1 MSNILDEVQHYVA
14 DKLNADPQLSA
25 CHFIAENRRDV
36 EFEIKQALGK
46 QGVVGLV
53 MTPKATFAG
62 AYMDTSLAW
71 QLDELEID
79 IVENVL
85 VNRGKKDGGYIT
97 GQDAA
102 MRLFNVLCPLSGE
115 GEGKFCPVSLEE
127 GEDGNLIVNKCILKC
142 LVHVSE
148 SQPKPESIKKKGKVL
163 YKTDLSQE
171 DWLEEDAYLS
181 DDNVFKGFNHRNQA
195 VVALLPDFAADG
207 TPVKALGD
215 NSLKD
220 CNRLVSVDL
229 PSSLQTIG
237 YRALY
242 NCFNLTHLTLPDSVS
257 SIAGDAV
264 SYCSKLS
271 SVYLPSSLKYIGDSA
286 FREDKSLLSVFIPPC
301 QLGEEI
307 FLSCTSL
314 SSAELGEGSAN
325 TGTRRLFTYCSS
337 LVEVKLPNTLTS
349 INNDTFARCTSLSS
363 IDIPSGLVNIGSQA
377 FATCS
382 SLTGAVLPASINS
395 IGRNAFNYTYSV
407 VQGGIQF
414 KGKTMAQVEAMPQYR
429 WALRYPDRVSAEL
442 G

>member
-1 MSNILDEVQHYVA
+1 MSNILEEVQSYVA

-25 CHFIAENRRDV
+25 CPFLVENIKDIDY
-36 EFEIKQALGK
+36 EIKNALGR
-46 QGVVGLV
+46 QGIVGLV

-79 IVENVL
+79 IVENVT
-85 VNRGKKDGGYIT
+85 VNRGKKNGGYIT

-102 MRLFNVLCPLSGE
+102 MRLFDVLCPLSGE

-171 DWLEEDAYLS
+171 DWLEQDAHLTG
-181 DDNVFKGFNHRNQA
+181 DNVFTGFDYRYQI

-242 NCFNLTHLTLPDSVS
+242 NCINLKHLTLPDSVS
-257 SIAGDAV
+257 SIEKEAV
-264 SYCSKLS
+264 SHCNNLS
-271 SVYLPSSLKYIGDSA
+271 SVYLPNNLKYIGDSA
-286 FREDKSLLSVFIPPC
+286 FREDTSLLSVFIPPC
-301 QLGEEI
+301 QLDEEI
-307 FLSCTSL
+307 FYNCTSL

-349 INNDTFARCTSLSS
+349 ISDDTFARCISLSS

-382 SLTGAVLPASINS
+382 SLTGVVLPASINS
-395 IGRNAFNYTYSV
+395 IGHNAFNYSYSV
-407 VQGGIQF
+407 VLSGIQF
-414 KGKTMAQVEAMPQYR
+414 KGKTMAQVEAIPEYR
-429 WALRYPDRVSAEL
+429 WALRPNRISAEL

>member
-1 MSNILDEVQHYVA
+1 MSNILEEVQRYVA

-25 CHFIAENRRDV
+25 CPFLVENIKDIDY
-36 EFEIKQALGK
+36 EIKNALGR
-46 QGVVGLV
+46 QGIVGLV

-79 IVENVL
+79 IVENVT

-102 MRLFNVLCPLSGE
+102 MRLFDVLCPLSGE

-148 SQPKPESIKKKGKVL
+148 PEPKPESIKKKGKVL

-171 DWLEEDAYLS
+171 DWLEQDAHLTG
-181 DDNVFKGFNHRNQA
+181 DNVFTGFDYRYQI

-207 TPVKALGD
+207 TPVKTLGD

-242 NCFNLTHLTLPDSVS
+242 NCINLKHLTLPDSVT
-257 SIAGDAV
+257 SIEKEAV
-264 SYCSKLS
+264 SHCNNLS
-271 SVYLPSSLKYIGDSA
+271 SVYLPNSLKYIGDSA
-286 FREDKSLLSVFIPPC
+286 FREDTSLLSVFIPPC
-301 QLGEEI
+301 QLDEEI
-307 FLSCTSL
+307 FYNCTSL

-349 INNDTFARCTSLSS
+349 ISDDTFARCISLSS

-382 SLTGAVLPASINS
+382 SLTGLVLPASINS
-395 IGRNAFNYTYSV
+395 IGRNAFNYSYSV
-407 VQGGIQF
+407 VLSGIQF
-414 KGKTMAQVEAMPQYR
+414 KGKTMAQVEAIPEYR
-429 WALRYPDRVSAEL
+429 WALRPNRISAEL

>member
-62 AYMDTSLAW
+62 AYMNTSLAW

-85 VNRGKKDGGYIT
+85 INRGKKDGGYIT

-102 MRLFNVLCPLSGE
+102 MRLFDVLCPLSGE

-148 SQPKPESIKKKGKVL
+148 PEPEPFKKKGKVL

-171 DWLEEDAYLS
+171 DWLEQDAHLTG
-181 DDNVFKGFNHRNQA
+181 DNVFTGFDYKYQI

-215 NSLKD
+215 NSLRD
-220 CNRLVSVDL
+220 CNSLVSVDL

-242 NCFNLTHLTLPDSVS
+242 NCVNLTHLTLPDSVS
-257 SIAGDAV
+257 SIAKEAV
-264 SYCSKLS
+264 SHCNNLS

-301 QLGEEI
+301 QLDEEI

-314 SSAELGEGSAN
+314 SSAELGEGSVN

-349 INNDTFARCTSLSS
+349 ISDDTFARCTSLSS

-382 SLTGAVLPASINS
+382 SLTGVVLPASINS
-395 IGRNAFNYTYSV
+395 IGHNAFNYSYSV
-407 VQGGIQF
+407 VLSGIQF
-414 KGKTMAQVEAMPQYR
+414 KGKTMAQVEAIPEYR
-429 WALRYPDRVSAEL
+429 WALRPNRISAEL

>member
-1 MSNILDEVQHYVA
+1 MSNILEEVQRYVA
-14 DKLNADPQLSA
+14 DKLNADTQLSA
-25 CHFIAENRRDV
+25 CPFLVENIKDIDY
-36 EFEIKQALGK
+36 EIKNALGR
-46 QGVVGLV
+46 QGIVGLV

-79 IVENVL
+79 IVENIT

-148 SQPKPESIKKKGKVL
+148 PEPEPLKKKGKVL

-171 DWLEEDAYLS
+171 DWLEQDAHLTG
-181 DDNVFKGFNHRNQA
+181 DNVFTGFDYRYQI

-242 NCFNLTHLTLPDSVS
+242 NCINLKHLTLPDSVT
-257 SIAGDAV
+257 SIEKEAV
-264 SYCSKLS
+264 SHCNNLS

-286 FREDKSLLSVFIPPC
+286 FREDTSLLSVFIPPC
-301 QLGEEI
+301 QLDEEI
-307 FLSCTSL
+307 FYNCTSL

-349 INNDTFARCTSLSS
+349 ISDDTFARCTSLSS

-382 SLTGAVLPASINS
+382 SLTGLVLPASINS
-395 IGRNAFNYTYSV
+395 IGRNAFNYSYSV
-407 VQGGIQF
+407 VLSGIQF
-414 KGKTMAQVEAMPQYR
+414 KGKTMAQVEAIPEYR
-429 WALRYPDRVSAEL
+429 WALRPNRISAEL

>member
-1 MSNILDEVQHYVA
+1 MSNILEEVQSYVA

-36 EFEIKQALGK
+36 EYEIKNALGR

-62 AYMDTSLAW
+62 AYMDRSLAW

-85 VNRGKKDGGYIT
+85 INRGKKDGGYIT

-102 MRLFNVLCPLSGE
+102 MRLFDVLCPLSGE

-148 SQPKPESIKKKGKVL
+148 PEPESLKKKGKVL

-181 DDNVFKGFNHRNQA
+181 GDNVLYGFDHKYQA
-195 VVALLPDFAADG
+195 AVALLPDFAADG
-207 TPVKALGD
+207 TPVKALGN
-215 NSLKD
+215 NSFKE
-220 CNRLVSVDL
+220 CYRLVSVDL
-229 PSSLQTIG
+229 PSSLLSIG
-237 YRALY
+237 EQAFYDC
-242 NCFNLTHLTLPDSVS
+242 NNLIQFTLPDSVS
-257 SIAGDAV
+257 YIAKYAV
-264 SYCSKLS
+264 SHCDNLS

-286 FREDKSLLSVFIPPC
+286 FREDNSLLSVFIPPC
-301 QLGEEI
+301 KLDEEI
-307 FLSCTSL
+307 FFNCTSL

-349 INNDTFARCTSLSS
+349 ISDDTFARCISLSS

-382 SLTGAVLPASINS
+382 SLTGVVLPASINS
-395 IGRNAFNYTYSV
+395 IGHNAFNYSYSV
-407 VQGGIQF
+407 VLGGI
-414 KGKTMAQVEAMPQYR
+414 
-429 WALRYPDRVSAEL
+429 
-442 G
+442 

>member
-171 DWLEEDAYLS
+171 DWLEQDAHLTG
-181 DDNVFKGFNHRNQA
+181 DNVFTGFDYKYQI

-242 NCFNLTHLTLPDSVS
+242 NCVNLTHLTLPDSVS
-257 SIAGDAV
+257 SIAREAV
-264 SYCSKLS
+264 SHCNNLS
-271 SVYLPSSLKYIGDSA
+271 SVYLPNSLKYIGYSA

-301 QLGEEI
+301 QLDEEI
-307 FLSCTSL
+307 FYNCTSL

-349 INNDTFARCTSLSS
+349 ISDDTFARCISLSS

-382 SLTGAVLPASINS
+382 SLTGVVLPASINS
-395 IGRNAFNYTYSV
+395 IGHNAFNYSYSV
-407 VQGGIQF
+407 VLSGIQF
-414 KGKTMAQVEAMPQYR
+414 KGKTMAQVEAIPEYR
-429 WALRYPDRVSAEL
+429 WALRPNRISAEL

>member
-1 MSNILDEVQHYVA
+1 MSNILDEVQRYVA

-25 CHFIAENRRDV
+25 CPFLVENRKDIDY
-36 EFEIKQALGK
+36 EIKNALGR
-46 QGVVGLV
+46 QGIVGLV

-79 IVENVL
+79 IVENIT

-102 MRLFNVLCPLSGE
+102 MRLFNVLCPLGVE

-171 DWLEEDAYLS
+171 DWLEQDAHLTG
-181 DDNVFKGFNHRNQA
+181 DNVFTGFDYRYQI

-242 NCFNLTHLTLPDSVS
+242 NCINLKHLTLPDSVS
-257 SIAGDAV
+257 SIEKEAV
-264 SYCSKLS
+264 SHCNNLS
-271 SVYLPSSLKYIGDSA
+271 SVYLPNSLKYIGDSA
-286 FREDKSLLSVFIPPC
+286 FREDTSLLSVFIPPC
-301 QLGEEI
+301 QLDEEI
-307 FLSCTSL
+307 FYNCTSL

-349 INNDTFARCTSLSS
+349 ISDDTFARCISLSS

-382 SLTGAVLPASINS
+382 SLTGLVLPASINS
-395 IGRNAFNYTYSV
+395 IGRNAFDYSYSV
-407 VQGGIQF
+407 VLSGIQF
-414 KGKTMAQVEAMPQYR
+414 KGKTMAQVEAIPEYR
-429 WALRYPDRVSAEL
+429 WALRPNRISAEL

>member
-25 CHFIAENRRDV
+25 CPFLVENIKDIDY
-36 EFEIKQALGK
+36 EIKNALGR
-46 QGVVGLV
+46 QGIVGLV

-79 IVENVL
+79 IVENVT
-85 VNRGKKDGGYIT
+85 VNRGKKNGGYIT

-102 MRLFNVLCPLSGE
+102 MRLFDVLCPLSGE

-148 SQPKPESIKKKGKVL
+148 SQPEPESIKKKGKVL

-171 DWLEEDAYLS
+171 DWLEQDAHLTG
-181 DDNVFKGFNHRNQA
+181 DNVFTGFDYRYQI

-242 NCFNLTHLTLPDSVS
+242 NCINLKHLTLPDSVS
-257 SIAGDAV
+257 SIEKEAV
-264 SYCSKLS
+264 SHCNNLS
-271 SVYLPSSLKYIGDSA
+271 SVYLPNSLKYIGDSA
-286 FREDKSLLSVFIPPC
+286 FREDTSLLSVFIPPC
-301 QLGEEI
+301 QLDEEI
-307 FLSCTSL
+307 FYNCTSL

-349 INNDTFARCTSLSS
+349 ISDDTFARCTSLSS

-382 SLTGAVLPASINS
+382 SLTGVVLPASINS
-395 IGRNAFNYTYSV
+395 IGRNAFNYSYSV
-407 VQGGIQF
+407 VLSGIQF
-414 KGKTMAQVEAMPQYR
+414 KGKTMAQVEAIPEYR
-429 WALRYPDRVSAEL
+429 WALRPNRISAEL

>member
-62 AYMDTSLAW
+62 AYMNTSLVW

-85 VNRGKKDGGYIT
+85 INRGKKDGGYIT

-148 SQPKPESIKKKGKVL
+148 PEPEPLKKKGKVL
-163 YKTDLSQE
+163 YKTDLTQE

-181 DDNVFKGFNHRNQA
+181 GDNVLYGFNHKYQA
-195 VVALLPDFAADG
+195 AVALLPDFAADG
-207 TPVKALGD
+207 TQIKALGN
-215 NSLKD
+215 NSFKE
-220 CNRLVSVDL
+220 CYRLVSVDL
-229 PSSLQTIG
+229 PSSLLSIG
-237 YRALY
+237 ENAFN
-242 NCFNLTHLTLPDSVS
+242 NCDNLMHLTLPDSVS
-257 SIAGDAV
+257 SIAKYAV
-264 SYCSKLS
+264 SHCDNLS
-271 SVYLPSSLKYIGDSA
+271 SVYLPNSLKYIGYRA

-301 QLGEEI
+301 QLDEEI
-307 FLSCTSL
+307 FYNCTSL
-314 SSAELGEGSAN
+314 SSAQLGEGSVN

-349 INNDTFARCTSLSS
+349 ISDDTFARCTSLSS

-382 SLTGAVLPASINS
+382 SLTGLVLPASINS
-395 IGRNAFNYTYSV
+395 IGHNAFNYSYSV
-407 VQGGIQF
+407 VLGGIQF
-414 KGKTMAQVEAMPQYR
+414 KGKTMAQVQAMPEYR
-429 WALRYPDRVSAEL
+429 WALRYADRISAEL

>member
-1 MSNILDEVQHYVA
+1 MSNILDEVQRYVA

-25 CHFIAENRRDV
+25 CPFLVENRKDIDY
-36 EFEIKQALGK
+36 EIKNALGR
-46 QGVVGLV
+46 QGIVGLV

-79 IVENVL
+79 IVENVT
-85 VNRGKKDGGYIT
+85 VNRGKKDGGCIT

-148 SQPKPESIKKKGKVL
+148 SEPEPLKKKGKVL

-171 DWLEEDAYLS
+171 DWLEQDAHLTG
-181 DDNVFKGFNHRNQA
+181 DNVFTGFDYKYQI

-215 NSLKD
+215 NSLRD
-220 CNRLVSVDL
+220 CNSLVSVDL

-242 NCFNLTHLTLPDSVS
+242 NCINLKHLTLPDSVS
-257 SIAGDAV
+257 SIEKEAV
-264 SYCSKLS
+264 SHCNNLS

-286 FREDKSLLSVFIPPC
+286 FREDTSLLSVFIPPC
-301 QLGEEI
+301 QLDEEI
-307 FLSCTSL
+307 FYNCTSL

-349 INNDTFARCTSLSS
+349 ISDDTFARCISLSS

-382 SLTGAVLPASINS
+382 SLTGVVLPASINS
-395 IGRNAFNYTYSV
+395 IGRNAFDYSYSV
-407 VQGGIQF
+407 VLSGIQF
-414 KGKTMAQVEAMPQYR
+414 KGKTMAQVSAIPEYR
-429 WALRYPDRVSAEL
+429 WALRPNRISAEL

>member
-1 MSNILDEVQHYVA
+1 MSNILEEVQYYVA
-14 DKLNADPQLSA
+14 DKLNADPYLSA
-25 CHFIAENRRDV
+25 CHFIAENRKDV

-79 IVENVL
+79 IVENVT

-102 MRLFNVLCPLSGE
+102 MRLFDVLCPLSGE

-148 SQPKPESIKKKGKVL
+148 SQPEPLKKKGKVL

-171 DWLEEDAYLS
+171 DWLEQDAHLTG
-181 DDNVFKGFNHRNQA
+181 DNVFTGFDYRYQI

-242 NCFNLTHLTLPDSVS
+242 NCNNLTHLTLPDSVS
-257 SIAGDAV
+257 SIEKEAV
-264 SYCSKLS
+264 SHCNNLS
-271 SVYLPSSLKYIGDSA
+271 SVYLPNSLKYIGDSA
-286 FREDKSLLSVFIPPC
+286 FREDTSLLSVFIPPC
-301 QLGEEI
+301 QLDEEI

-349 INNDTFARCTSLSS
+349 ISDDTFARCTSLSS
-363 IDIPSGLVNIGSQA
+363 IDMPSGLVNIGSQA

-382 SLTGAVLPASINS
+382 SLTGLVLPASINS
-395 IGRNAFNYTYSV
+395 IGHNAFNYTYSV
-407 VQGGIQF
+407 VLGGIQF
-414 KGKTMAQVEAMPQYR
+414 KGKTMAQVQAMPEYR
-429 WALRYPDRVSAEL
+429 WALRYPDRISAEL

>member
-1 MSNILDEVQHYVA
+1 MSNILEEVQRYVA

-25 CHFIAENRRDV
+25 CPFLVENIKDIDY
-36 EFEIKQALGK
+36 EIKNALGR
-46 QGVVGLV
+46 QGIVGLV

-79 IVENVL
+79 IVENVT
-85 VNRGKKDGGYIT
+85 VNRGKKNGGYIT

-102 MRLFNVLCPLSGE
+102 MQLFNVLCPLSGE

-148 SQPKPESIKKKGKVL
+148 PEPEPLKKKGKVL
-163 YKTDLSQE
+163 YKTDLTQE
-171 DWLEEDAYLS
+171 DWLEQDAHLTG
-181 DDNVFKGFNHRNQA
+181 DNVFTGFDYKYQI

-215 NSLKD
+215 NSLRD

-242 NCFNLTHLTLPDSVS
+242 NCTNLKHLTLPDSVS
-257 SIAGDAV
+257 SIAAEAV
-264 SYCSKLS
+264 SHCNNLS

-286 FREDKSLLSVFIPPC
+286 FREDTSLLSVFIPPC
-301 QLGEEI
+301 QLDEEI
-307 FLSCTSL
+307 FYNCTSL

-349 INNDTFARCTSLSS
+349 ISDDTFARCISLSS

-382 SLTGAVLPASINS
+382 SLTGVVLPASINS
-395 IGRNAFNYTYSV
+395 IGHNAFNYSYSV
-407 VQGGIQF
+407 VLSGIQF
-414 KGKTMAQVEAMPQYR
+414 KGKTMAQVEAIPEYR
-429 WALRYPDRVSAEL
+429 WALRPNRISAEL

>member
-1 MSNILDEVQHYVA
+1 MSNILEEVQHYVA

-25 CHFIAENRRDV
+25 CPFLVENIKEIDY
-36 EFEIKQALGK
+36 EIKNALGR
-46 QGVVGLV
+46 QGIVGLV

-102 MRLFNVLCPLSGE
+102 MRLFDVLCPLSGE

-142 LVHVSE
+142 LVHVSK
-148 SQPKPESIKKKGKVL
+148 SQPESIKKKGKVL

-171 DWLEEDAYLS
+171 DWLEQDAHLTG
-181 DDNVFKGFNHRNQA
+181 DNVFTGFDYKYQI

-215 NSLKD
+215 NSLRD
-220 CNRLVSVDL
+220 CNSLVSVDL

-242 NCFNLTHLTLPDSVS
+242 NCTNLTHLTLPDSVT
-257 SIAGDAV
+257 SIEKDAV
-264 SYCSKLS
+264 SYCSNLS

-286 FREDKSLLSVFIPPC
+286 FREDTSLLSVFIPPC
-301 QLGEEI
+301 QLDEEI
-307 FLSCTSL
+307 FYNCTSL

-349 INNDTFARCTSLSS
+349 ISDDTFARCISLSS

-382 SLTGAVLPASINS
+382 SLTGVVLPASINS
-395 IGRNAFNYTYSV
+395 IGRNAFNYSYSV
-407 VQGGIQF
+407 VLSGIQF
-414 KGKTMAQVEAMPQYR
+414 KGKTMAQVEAIPEYR
-429 WALRYPDRVSAEL
+429 WALRPNRISAEL

>member
-1 MSNILDEVQHYVA
+1 MSNILEEVQYYVA
-14 DKLNADPQLSA
+14 DKLNADPYLSA

-79 IVENVL
+79 IVENVT
-85 VNRGKKDGGYIT
+85 VNRGKKNGGYIT

-148 SQPKPESIKKKGKVL
+148 SAPEPLKKKGKVL

-171 DWLEEDAYLS
+171 DWLEQDAHLTG
-181 DDNVFKGFNHRNQA
+181 DNVFTGFDYKYQIVA
-195 VVALLPDFAADG
+195 ALLPDFAADG

-215 NSLKD
+215 NSLRD

-242 NCFNLTHLTLPDSVS
+242 NCNNLTHLTLPDSVT
-257 SIAGDAV
+257 SIEKEAV
-264 SYCSKLS
+264 SHCNNLS

-286 FREDKSLLSVFIPPC
+286 FREDTSLLSVFIPPC
-301 QLGEEI
+301 QLDEEI

-349 INNDTFARCTSLSS
+349 ISDDTFARCTSLSS

-382 SLTGAVLPASINS
+382 SLTGLVLPASINS
-395 IGRNAFNYTYSV
+395 IGHNAFNYSYSV
-407 VQGGIQF
+407 VLSGIQF
-414 KGKTMAQVEAMPQYR
+414 KGKTMAQVEAIPEYR
-429 WALRYPDRVSAEL
+429 WALRPNRISAEL

>member
-1 MSNILDEVQHYVA
+1 MSNILEEVQRYVA

-25 CHFIAENRRDV
+25 CPFLVENIKDIDY
-36 EFEIKQALGK
+36 EIKNALGR
-46 QGVVGLV
+46 QGIVGLV

-79 IVENVL
+79 IVENVT
-85 VNRGKKDGGYIT
+85 VNRGKKDGGCIT

-148 SQPKPESIKKKGKVL
+148 SEPKPESIKKKGKVL
-163 YKTDLSQE
+163 YKTDLTQE
-171 DWLEEDAYLS
+171 DWLEQDAHLTG
-181 DDNVFKGFNHRNQA
+181 DNVFTGFDYRYQI
-195 VVALLPDFAADG
+195 VVALLPDFATDG

-242 NCFNLTHLTLPDSVS
+242 NCINLKHLTLPDSVS
-257 SIAGDAV
+257 SIEKEAV
-264 SYCSKLS
+264 SHCNNLS
-271 SVYLPSSLKYIGDSA
+271 SVYLPNSLKYIGDSA
-286 FREDKSLLSVFIPPC
+286 FREDTSLLSVFIPPC
-301 QLGEEI
+301 QLDEEI
-307 FLSCTSL
+307 FYNCTSL

-349 INNDTFARCTSLSS
+349 ISDDTFARCISLSS

-382 SLTGAVLPASINS
+382 SLTGLVLPASINS
-395 IGRNAFNYTYSV
+395 IGHNAFNYSYSV
-407 VQGGIQF
+407 VLSGIQF
-414 KGKTMAQVEAMPQYR
+414 KGKTMAQVEAIPEYR
-429 WALRYPDRVSAEL
+429 WALRPNRISAEL

>member
-62 AYMDTSLAW
+62 AYMNTSLVW

-85 VNRGKKDGGYIT
+85 INRGKKDGGYIT

-102 MRLFNVLCPLSGE
+102 MRLFDVLCPLSGE

-148 SQPKPESIKKKGKVL
+148 PEPEPFKKKGKVL

-171 DWLEEDAYLS
+171 DWLEQDAHLTG
-181 DDNVFKGFNHRNQA
+181 DNVFTGFDYKYQI

-215 NSLKD
+215 NSLRD
-220 CNRLVSVDL
+220 CNSLVSVDL

-242 NCFNLTHLTLPDSVS
+242 NCVNLTHLTLPDSVS
-257 SIAGDAV
+257 SIAKEAV
-264 SYCSKLS
+264 SHCNNLS

-301 QLGEEI
+301 QLDEEI

-314 SSAELGEGSAN
+314 SSAELGEGSVN

-349 INNDTFARCTSLSS
+349 ISDDTFARCTSLSS

-382 SLTGAVLPASINS
+382 SLTGVVLPASINS
-395 IGRNAFNYTYSV
+395 IGHNAFNYSYSV
-407 VQGGIQF
+407 VLSGIQF
-414 KGKTMAQVEAMPQYR
+414 KGKTMAQVEAIPEYR
-429 WALRYPDRVSAEL
+429 WALRPNRISAEL

>member
-79 IVENVL
+79 IVENVT

-102 MRLFNVLCPLSGE
+102 MRLFDVLCPLSGE

-171 DWLEEDAYLS
+171 DWLEQDAHLTG
-181 DDNVFKGFNHRNQA
+181 DNVFTGFDYRYQI

-242 NCFNLTHLTLPDSVS
+242 NCINLKHLTLPDSVS
-257 SIAGDAV
+257 SIEKEAV
-264 SYCSKLS
+264 SHCNNLS
-271 SVYLPSSLKYIGDSA
+271 SVYLPNSLKYIGDSA
-286 FREDKSLLSVFIPPC
+286 FREDTSLLSVFIPPC
-301 QLGEEI
+301 QLDEEI
-307 FLSCTSL
+307 FYNCTSL

-349 INNDTFARCTSLSS
+349 ISDDTFARCTSLSS

-382 SLTGAVLPASINS
+382 SLTGVVLPASINS
-395 IGRNAFNYTYSV
+395 IGRNAFNYSYSV
-407 VQGGIQF
+407 VLSGIQF
-414 KGKTMAQVEAMPQYR
+414 KGKTMAQVQAIPEYR
-429 WALRYPDRVSAEL
+429 WALRPNRISAEL

>member
-1 MSNILDEVQHYVA
+1 MSNILEEVQRYVA
-14 DKLNADPQLSA
+14 DKLNTDPQLSA
-25 CHFIAENRRDV
+25 CPFLVENRKDIDY
-36 EFEIKQALGK
+36 EIKNALGR
-46 QGVVGLV
+46 QGIVGLV

-79 IVENVL
+79 IVENIT
-85 VNRGKKDGGYIT
+85 VNRGKKDGGCIT

-102 MRLFNVLCPLSGE
+102 MRLFDVLCPLSGE

-148 SQPKPESIKKKGKVL
+148 SQPEPLKKKGKVL

-171 DWLEEDAYLS
+171 DWLEQDAHLTG
-181 DDNVFKGFNHRNQA
+181 DNVFTGFDYRYQI

-229 PSSLQTIG
+229 PSSLQNIG

-242 NCFNLTHLTLPDSVS
+242 NCNNLTHLTLPDSVS

-271 SVYLPSSLKYIGDSA
+271 SVYLPSSLKHIGDSA
-286 FREDKSLLSVFIPPC
+286 FREDTSLLSVFIPPC
-301 QLGEEI
+301 QLDEEI
-307 FLSCTSL
+307 FYNCTSL

-337 LVEVKLPNTLTS
+337 LVDVKLPNTLTS
-349 INNDTFARCTSLSS
+349 ISDDTFARCISLSS

-382 SLTGAVLPASINS
+382 SLTGVVLPASINS
-395 IGRNAFNYTYSV
+395 IGRNAFNYSYSV
-407 VQGGIQF
+407 VQYGIQF
-414 KGKTMAQVEAMPQYR
+414 KGKTMAQVQAMPQYR
-429 WALRYPDRVSAEL
+429 WALRYDDRISAEL

>member
-25 CHFIAENRRDV
+25 CPFLVENRKDIDY
-36 EFEIKQALGK
+36 EIKNALGR
-46 QGVVGLV
+46 QGIVGLV

-62 AYMDTSLAW
+62 SYMDTSLAW

-79 IVENVL
+79 IVENVT
-85 VNRGKKDGGYIT
+85 VNRGKKDGGCIT

-102 MRLFNVLCPLSGE
+102 MRLFDVLCPLGVE

-171 DWLEEDAYLS
+171 DWLEQDAHLTG
-181 DDNVFKGFNHRNQA
+181 DNVFTGFDYRYQI

-220 CNRLVSVDL
+220 CNSLVSVDL

-242 NCFNLTHLTLPDSVS
+242 NCNNLTQLTLPDSVTN
-257 SIAGDAV
+257 IKKEAV
-264 SYCSKLS
+264 SHCNNLS

-286 FREDKSLLSVFIPPC
+286 FREDTSLLSVFIPPC
-301 QLGEEI
+301 QLDEEI
-307 FLSCTSL
+307 FYNCTSL

-349 INNDTFARCTSLSS
+349 INNDTFARCISLSS

-382 SLTGAVLPASINS
+382 SLTGVVLPASINS
-395 IGRNAFNYTYSV
+395 IGRNAFNYSYSV
-407 VQGGIQF
+407 VLSGIQF
-414 KGKTMAQVEAMPQYR
+414 KGKTMAQVEAIPEYR
-429 WALRYPDRVSAEL
+429 WALRPNRISAEL

>member
-62 AYMDTSLAW
+62 AYMNTSLVW

-85 VNRGKKDGGYIT
+85 INRGKKDGGYIT

-148 SQPKPESIKKKGKVL
+148 PEPEPLKKKGKVL
-163 YKTDLSQE
+163 YKTDLTQE

-181 DDNVFKGFNHRNQA
+181 GDNVLYGFNHKYQA
-195 VVALLPDFAADG
+195 AVALLPDFAADG
-207 TPVKALGD
+207 TQIKALGN
-215 NSLKD
+215 NSFKE
-220 CNRLVSVDL
+220 CYRLVSVDL
-229 PSSLQTIG
+229 PSSLLSIG
-237 YRALY
+237 ENAFN
-242 NCFNLTHLTLPDSVS
+242 NCDNLIHLTLPDGVS
-257 SIAGDAV
+257 NIARYAV
-264 SYCSKLS
+264 SHCDNLS
-271 SVYLPSSLKYIGDSA
+271 SVYLPSSLKYIGYSA

-301 QLGEEI
+301 QLDEEI
-307 FLSCTSL
+307 FYNCTSL
-314 SSAELGEGSAN
+314 SSAQLGEGSVN

-349 INNDTFARCTSLSS
+349 ISDDTFARCTSLSS

-382 SLTGAVLPASINS
+382 SLTGVVLPASINS
-395 IGRNAFNYTYSV
+395 IGHNAFNYTYSV
-407 VQGGIQF
+407 VLGGIQF
-414 KGKTMAQVEAMPQYR
+414 KGKTMAQVQAMPEYR
-429 WALRYPDRVSAEL
+429 WALRYPDRISAEL

>member
-85 VNRGKKDGGYIT
+85 INRGKKDGGYIT

-102 MRLFNVLCPLSGE
+102 MRLFDVLCPLSGE

-148 SQPKPESIKKKGKVL
+148 PEPQSIKKKGKVL

-171 DWLEEDAYLS
+171 DWLEQDANLTG
-181 DDNVFKGFNHRNQA
+181 DNVFTGFDYRYQI

-207 TPVKALGD
+207 TPVKALGG
-215 NSLKD
+215 NSLRD
-220 CNRLVSVDL
+220 CNSLVSVDL

-242 NCFNLTHLTLPDSVS
+242 NCINLKHLTLPDSVS
-257 SIAGDAV
+257 SIEKEAV
-264 SYCSKLS
+264 SHCNNLS
-271 SVYLPSSLKYIGDSA
+271 SVYLPNSLKYIGDSA
-286 FREDKSLLSVFIPPC
+286 FREDTSLLSVFIPPC
-301 QLGEEI
+301 QLDEEI
-307 FLSCTSL
+307 FYNCTSL

-349 INNDTFARCTSLSS
+349 ISDDTFARCISLSS

-382 SLTGAVLPASINS
+382 SLTGVVLPASINS
-395 IGRNAFNYTYSV
+395 IGHNAFNYTYSV
-407 VQGGIQF
+407 VLSGIQF
-414 KGKTMAQVEAMPQYR
+414 KGKTMAQVEAIPEYR
-429 WALRYPDRVSAEL
+429 WALRPNRISAEL

>member
-1 MSNILDEVQHYVA
+1 MSNILDEVQRYVA
-14 DKLNADPQLSA
+14 DKLNTDPQLSA
-25 CHFIAENRRDV
+25 CPFLVENRKDIDY
-36 EFEIKQALGK
+36 EIKNALGR
-46 QGVVGLV
+46 QGIVGLV

-79 IVENVL
+79 IVENVT
-85 VNRGKKDGGYIT
+85 VNRGKKDGGCIT

-148 SQPKPESIKKKGKVL
+148 SQPEPLKKKGKVL

-171 DWLEEDAYLS
+171 DWLEQDAHLTG
-181 DDNVFKGFNHRNQA
+181 DNVFTGFDYKYQI

-215 NSLKD
+215 NSMRD
-220 CNRLVSVDL
+220 CNSLVSVDL

-242 NCFNLTHLTLPDSVS
+242 NCINLTQLTLPDSVS
-257 SIAGDAV
+257 SIEKEAV
-264 SYCSKLS
+264 SHCDNLS
-271 SVYLPSSLKYIGDSA
+271 SVYLPNSLKYIGDSA
-286 FREDKSLLSVFIPPC
+286 FREDTSLLSVFIPPC
-301 QLGEEI
+301 QLDEEI
-307 FLSCTSL
+307 FYNCTSL

-349 INNDTFARCTSLSS
+349 ISDDTFARCISLSS

-382 SLTGAVLPASINS
+382 SLTGLVLPASINS
-395 IGRNAFNYTYSV
+395 IGRNAFNYSYSV
-407 VQGGIQF
+407 VLSGIQF
-414 KGKTMAQVEAMPQYR
+414 KGKTMAQVEAIPEYR
-429 WALRYPDRVSAEL
+429 WALRPNRISAEL

>member
-62 AYMDTSLAW
+62 AYMDTSLVW

-85 VNRGKKDGGYIT
+85 INRGKKDGGYIT

-148 SQPKPESIKKKGKVL
+148 PEPEPLKKKGKVL
-163 YKTDLSQE
+163 YKTDLTQE

-181 DDNVFKGFNHRNQA
+181 GDNVLYGFNHKYQA
-195 VVALLPDFAADG
+195 AVALLPDFAADG
-207 TPVKALGD
+207 TQIKALGN
-215 NSLKD
+215 NSFKE
-220 CNRLVSVDL
+220 CYRLVSVDL
-229 PSSLQTIG
+229 PSSLLSIG
-237 YRALY
+237 ENAFN
-242 NCFNLTHLTLPDSVS
+242 NCDNLIHLTLPDGVS
-257 SIAGDAV
+257 NIARYAV
-264 SYCSKLS
+264 SHCDNLS
-271 SVYLPSSLKYIGDSA
+271 SVYLPSSLKYIGYSA

-301 QLGEEI
+301 QLDEEI
-307 FLSCTSL
+307 FYNCTSL
-314 SSAELGEGSAN
+314 SSAQLGEGSVN

-349 INNDTFARCTSLSS
+349 ISDDTFARCTSLSS

-382 SLTGAVLPASINS
+382 SLTGLVLPASINS
-395 IGRNAFNYTYSV
+395 IGHNAFNYSYSV
-407 VQGGIQF
+407 VLGGIQF
-414 KGKTMAQVEAMPQYR
+414 KGKTMAQVQAMPEYR
-429 WALRYPDRVSAEL
+429 WALRYPDRISAEL

>member
-1 MSNILDEVQHYVA
+1 
-14 DKLNADPQLSA
+14 
-25 CHFIAENRRDV
+25 
-36 EFEIKQALGK
+36 
-46 QGVVGLV
+46 

-79 IVENVL
+79 IVENVT

-102 MRLFNVLCPLSGE
+102 MRLFDVLCPLSGE

-127 GEDGNLIVNKCILKC
+127 REDGNLIVNKCILKC

-148 SQPKPESIKKKGKVL
+148 SEPKPESIKKKGKVL

-171 DWLEEDAYLS
+171 DWLEQDAHLTG
-181 DDNVFKGFNHRNQA
+181 DNVFTGFDYRYQI

-242 NCFNLTHLTLPDSVS
+242 NCINLKHLTLPDSVS
-257 SIAGDAV
+257 SIEKEAV
-264 SYCSKLS
+264 SHCNNLS
-271 SVYLPSSLKYIGDSA
+271 SVYLPNSLKYIGDSA
-286 FREDKSLLSVFIPPC
+286 FREDTSLLSVFIPPC
-301 QLGEEI
+301 QLDEEI
-307 FLSCTSL
+307 FYNCTSL

-349 INNDTFARCTSLSS
+349 ISDDTFARCISLSS

-382 SLTGAVLPASINS
+382 SLTGLVLPASINS
-395 IGRNAFNYTYSV
+395 IGRNAFNYSYSV
-407 VQGGIQF
+407 VLSGIQF
-414 KGKTMAQVEAMPQYR
+414 KGKTMAQVEAIPEYR
-429 WALRYPDRVSAEL
+429 WALRPNRISAEL

>member
-62 AYMDTSLAW
+62 AYMNTSLAW

-85 VNRGKKDGGYIT
+85 INRGKKDGGYIT

-102 MRLFNVLCPLSGE
+102 MRLFDVLCPLSSE

-148 SQPKPESIKKKGKVL
+148 SEPEPFKKKGKVL

-171 DWLEEDAYLS
+171 DWLEQDAHLTG
-181 DDNVFKGFNHRNQA
+181 DNVFTGFDYKYQI

-215 NSLKD
+215 NSLRD
-220 CNRLVSVDL
+220 CNSLVSVDL

-242 NCFNLTHLTLPDSVS
+242 NCVNLTHLTLPDSVS
-257 SIAGDAV
+257 SIAKEAV
-264 SYCSKLS
+264 SHCNNLS

-301 QLGEEI
+301 QLDEEI
-307 FLSCTSL
+307 FLSCTGL
-314 SSAELGEGSAN
+314 SSAELGEGSVN

-349 INNDTFARCTSLSS
+349 ISDDTFARCTSLSS

-382 SLTGAVLPASINS
+382 SLTGVVLPASINS
-395 IGRNAFNYTYSV
+395 IGHNAFNYSYSV
-407 VQGGIQF
+407 VLSGIQF
-414 KGKTMAQVEAMPQYR
+414 KGKTMAQVEAIPEYR
-429 WALRYPDRVSAEL
+429 WALRPNRISAEL

>member
-148 SQPKPESIKKKGKVL
+148 SQPEPEPFKKKGKVL

-171 DWLEEDAYLS
+171 DWLEQDAHLTG
-181 DDNVFKGFNHRNQA
+181 DNVFTGFDYKYQI

-242 NCFNLTHLTLPDSVS
+242 NCVNLTHLTLPDSVS
-257 SIAGDAV
+257 SIAREAV
-264 SYCSKLS
+264 SHCNNLS

-286 FREDKSLLSVFIPPC
+286 FREDTSLLSVFIPPC
-301 QLGEEI
+301 QLDEEI
-307 FLSCTSL
+307 FYNCTSL

-349 INNDTFARCTSLSS
+349 ISDDTFARCISLSS

-382 SLTGAVLPASINS
+382 SLTGVVLPASINS
-395 IGRNAFNYTYSV
+395 IGRNAFNYSYSV
-407 VQGGIQF
+407 VLSGIQF
-414 KGKTMAQVEAMPQYR
+414 KGKTMAQVEAIPEYR
-429 WALRYPDRVSAEL
+429 WALRPNRISAEL

>member
-1 MSNILDEVQHYVA
+1 MSNILDEVQRYVV

-25 CHFIAENRRDV
+25 CPFLVENRKDIDY
-36 EFEIKQALGK
+36 EIKNALGR
-46 QGVVGLV
+46 QGIVGLV

-79 IVENVL
+79 IVENIT
-85 VNRGKKDGGYIT
+85 VNRGKKDGGCIT

-181 DDNVFKGFNHRNQA
+181 GDNAFYGFEHRNQA

-215 NSLKD
+215 RSLQE
-220 CNRLVSVDL
+220 CYRLVSVDL
-229 PSSLQTIG
+229 PSSLLTIG

-242 NCFNLTHLTLPDSVS
+242 NCVNLTHLTLPDSVS
-257 SIAGDAV
+257 SIEKDAV
-264 SYCSKLS
+264 SHCNNLS
-271 SVYLPSSLKYIGDSA
+271 SVYLPNSLKYIGDSA
-286 FREDKSLLSVFIPPC
+286 FREDTSLLSVFIPPC
-301 QLGEEI
+301 QLDQEI
-307 FLSCTSL
+307 FYNCTSL

-349 INNDTFARCTSLSS
+349 ISDDTFARCISLSS

-382 SLTGAVLPASINS
+382 SLTGVVLPASINS
-395 IGRNAFNYTYSV
+395 IGRNAFNYSYSV
-407 VQGGIQF
+407 VLSGIQF
-414 KGKTMAQVEAMPQYR
+414 KGKTMAQVEAIPEYR
-429 WALRYPDRVSAEL
+429 WALRPNRISAEL

>member
-62 AYMDTSLAW
+62 AYMDTSLVW

-85 VNRGKKDGGYIT
+85 INRGKKDGGYIT

-148 SQPKPESIKKKGKVL
+148 PEPEPLKKKGKVL
-163 YKTDLSQE
+163 YKTDLTQE

-181 DDNVFKGFNHRNQA
+181 GDNVLYGFNHKYQA
-195 VVALLPDFAADG
+195 AVALLPDFAADG
-207 TPVKALGD
+207 TQIKALGN
-215 NSLKD
+215 NSFKE
-220 CNRLVSVDL
+220 CYRLVSVDL
-229 PSSLQTIG
+229 PSSLLSIG
-237 YRALY
+237 ENAFN
-242 NCFNLTHLTLPDSVS
+242 NCDNLIHLTLPDGVS
-257 SIAGDAV
+257 NIARYAV
-264 SYCSKLS
+264 SHCDNLS
-271 SVYLPSSLKYIGDSA
+271 SVYLPSSLKYIGYSA

-301 QLGEEI
+301 QLDEEI
-307 FLSCTSL
+307 FYNCTSL
-314 SSAELGEGSAN
+314 SSAQLGEGSVN

-349 INNDTFARCTSLSS
+349 ISDDTFARCTSLSS

-382 SLTGAVLPASINS
+382 SLTGLVLPASINS
-395 IGRNAFNYTYSV
+395 IGHNAFNYSYSV
-407 VQGGIQF
+407 VLGGIQF
-414 KGKTMAQVEAMPQYR
+414 KGKTMAQVQAMPEYR
-429 WALRYPDRVSAEL
+429 WALRYADRISAEL

>member
-1 MSNILDEVQHYVA
+1 MSNILEEVQRYVA

-25 CHFIAENRRDV
+25 CPFLVENIKDIDY
-36 EFEIKQALGK
+36 EIKNALGR
-46 QGVVGLV
+46 QGIVGLV

-79 IVENVL
+79 IVENVT
-85 VNRGKKDGGYIT
+85 VNRGKKNGGYIT

-102 MRLFNVLCPLSGE
+102 MRLFDVLCPLSGE

-171 DWLEEDAYLS
+171 DWLEQDAHLTG
-181 DDNVFKGFNHRNQA
+181 DNVFTGFDYRYQI

-242 NCFNLTHLTLPDSVS
+242 NCINLKHLTLPDSVS
-257 SIAGDAV
+257 SIEKEAV
-264 SYCSKLS
+264 SHCNNLS
-271 SVYLPSSLKYIGDSA
+271 SVYLPNNLKYIGDSA
-286 FREDKSLLSVFIPPC
+286 FREDTSLLSVFIPPC
-301 QLGEEI
+301 QLDEEI
-307 FLSCTSL
+307 FYNCTSL

-349 INNDTFARCTSLSS
+349 ISDDTFARCISLSS

-382 SLTGAVLPASINS
+382 SLTGVVLPASINS
-395 IGRNAFNYTYSV
+395 IGHNAFNYSYSV
-407 VQGGIQF
+407 VLSGIQF
-414 KGKTMAQVEAMPQYR
+414 KGKTMAQVEAIPEYR
-429 WALRYPDRVSAEL
+429 WALRPNRISAEL

>member
-1 MSNILDEVQHYVA
+1 MSNILEEVQRYVA

-25 CHFIAENRRDV
+25 CPFLVENRKDIDY
-36 EFEIKQALGK
+36 EIKNALGR
-46 QGVVGLV
+46 QGIVGLV

-79 IVENVL
+79 IVENVT
-85 VNRGKKDGGYIT
+85 VNRGKKDGGCIT

-148 SQPKPESIKKKGKVL
+148 SEPEPEPLKKKGKVL

-171 DWLEEDAYLS
+171 DWLEQDAHLTG
-181 DDNVFKGFNHRNQA
+181 DNVFTGFDYKYQI

-215 NSLKD
+215 NSLRD
-220 CNRLVSVDL
+220 CNSLVSVDL

-242 NCFNLTHLTLPDSVS
+242 NCINLKHLTLPDSVS
-257 SIAGDAV
+257 SIEKEAV
-264 SYCSKLS
+264 SHCNNLS
-271 SVYLPSSLKYIGDSA
+271 SVYLPNSLKYIGDSA
-286 FREDKSLLSVFIPPC
+286 FREDTSLLSVFIPPC
-301 QLGEEI
+301 QLDEEI
-307 FLSCTSL
+307 FYNCTSL

-349 INNDTFARCTSLSS
+349 ISDDTFARCISLSS

-382 SLTGAVLPASINS
+382 SLTGLVLPASINS
-395 IGRNAFNYTYSV
+395 IGRNAFDYSYSV
-407 VQGGIQF
+407 VLSGIQF
-414 KGKTMAQVEAMPQYR
+414 KGKTMAQVEAIPEYR
-429 WALRYPDRVSAEL
+429 WALRPNRISAEL